1 MAEPVWIADTSSII
15 WIKSSIPREARAGVF
30 EALDRLVAA
39 GRLMFPRQVLK
50 ELQRDTSGHP
60 PDAACQWAMAAEAR
74 ACATEPSLD
83 EVKKRSSPRFTTS
96 STPRKTPA
104 WTRPTPTCSRLP

>member
-30 EALDRLVAA
+30 EALDRFVAA

-83 EVKKRSSPRFTTS
+83 EVKKILAEFTTS